1 MSSETMF
8 SLSHLVYAVHSDQ
21 PENQSHEKYVSVVE
35 KIGLNVLNAKSLETQ
50 RELKEE
56 FSE

>member
-1 MSSETMF
+1 MQST
-8 SLSHLVYAVHSDQ
+8 Q
-21 PENQSHEKYVSVVE
+21 TNQKTKAMKKYVSVVE
-35 KIGLNVLNAKSLETQ
+35 KIGLNMLNAKSLETQ